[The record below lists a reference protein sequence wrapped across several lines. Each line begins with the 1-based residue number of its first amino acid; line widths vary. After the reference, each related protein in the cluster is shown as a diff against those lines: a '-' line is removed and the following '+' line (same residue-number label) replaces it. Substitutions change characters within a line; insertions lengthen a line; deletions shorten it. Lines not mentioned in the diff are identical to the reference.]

1 MSNNTLRALAQRAKN
16 RLKAISCENTKSNS
30 ISIDN
35 NSKVYEE
42 ACLSARVQY
51 AIIASQKKI
60 EDDPLY
66 NKVKKMLVKNV
77 DIQNPLAQL
86 IEQDV
91 YSNLSS
97 TEQEKYMYKLS
108 KRYITIREHVLNE
121 LKENNVS
128 SL

>member
-1 MSNNTLRALAQRAKN
+1 MSNNTLRALAQKAKN
-16 RLKAISCENTKSNS
+16 RLKAISCESTKSNS

-35 NSKVYEE
+35 TNKVYEE

-51 AIIASQKKI
+51 AIIASQKRI

-66 NKVKKMLVKNV
+66 NKVKKMLIKNV
-77 DIQNPLAQL
+77 DVQNPLSQL
-86 IEQDV
+86 IDQNIF
-91 YSNLSS
+91 SHLSS

-108 KRYITIREHVLNE
+108 KRYITIREHVLSE
-121 LKENNVS
+121 IKENNVS